1 MSRRWLIL
9 GTGAKLLRIAAL
21 AFGVVAGLVASLI
34 LALGGLDAAAFA
46 GVDPRQLS
54 LIRFGLFIIAN
65 FGVLGAGVV
74 LAAPLA
80 GTILFILGAIAWIAA
95 ALVLRHGPDYVML
108 VPPGLLLVSAAFG
121 LVAFLRRPPRAYDD
135 YEDDDRAI
143 ATQRAAMADADGEED
158 DRDERTDVAVG
169 AQFFGEAGT
178 ATPMHGAMSQ
188 RQPEPSMRRGP
199 DEDWQPVRRRTEPPR
214 QRPMFRPVEDEY
226 DEEPGFWRV
235 SRITS
240 SILSFGLYG
249 ALVAAAILIFL
260 NLRTAEPRPAAARI
274 EASTPVSAP
283 SSAPAPRVA
292 ATSSVSQAPSSA
304 EIAAIAPALVAPSTV
319 LPPSSFEPPTAA
331 VAEASEL
338 APPSSSAPASA
349 SFEASS
355 ASAEPSSAAPSSEPP
370 PEDLTL
376 GEPPASGPLMPF
388 AMSPQMAA
396 ARSGPAT
403 RRPAPAAPAPRAD
416 AGL

>member
-1 MSRRWLIL
+1 M
-9 GTGAKLLRIAAL
+9 RIAAL

-34 LALGGLDAAAFA
+34 LALGGLDAAALP

-74 LAAPLA
+74 LASPLG
-80 GTILFILGAIAWIAA
+80 GTILFVLGAIAWLGA

-108 VPPGLLLVSAAFG
+108 VPPGLLLVAAAFG
-121 LVAFLRRPPRAYDD
+121 LVAFLRRPQREYDD
-135 YEDDDRAI
+135 YDDDERAI
-143 ATQRAAMADADGEED
+143 ATQRAAMAASRNDQDEED
-158 DRDERTDVAVG
+158 DQSGVAVG
-169 AQFFGEAGT
+169 ASFFGEGGT
-178 ATPMHGAMSQ
+178 ATPMHGAMSR
-188 RQPEPSMRRGP
+188 RQPDPSMRRAP
-199 DEDWQPVRRRTEPPR
+199 DDDWQPVRRRTEPPR

-240 SILSFGLYG
+240 SVLSFGLYG
-249 ALVAAAILIFL
+249 ALVAAAVLIFL
-260 NLRTAEPRPAAARI
+260 NLRTADTRPAAAKI
-274 EASTPVSAP
+274 EASAPVSRAS
-283 SSAPAPRVA
+283 SSAAPRVA
-292 ATSSVSQAPSSA
+292 AAPTLSQAPSSA
-304 EIAAIAPALVAPSTV
+304 QAAAVAPALIAPSTV
-319 LPPSSFEPPTAA
+319 LPPSSFEPSAPA
-331 VAEASEL
+331 VAEASEAAPSS
-338 APPSSSAPASA
+338 APPPASSAPAPSSA
-349 SFEASS
+349 AASS
-355 ASAEPSSAAPSSEPP
+355 ASSAEPP

-403 RRPAPAAPAPRAD
+403 RRPAPATPAPRGD